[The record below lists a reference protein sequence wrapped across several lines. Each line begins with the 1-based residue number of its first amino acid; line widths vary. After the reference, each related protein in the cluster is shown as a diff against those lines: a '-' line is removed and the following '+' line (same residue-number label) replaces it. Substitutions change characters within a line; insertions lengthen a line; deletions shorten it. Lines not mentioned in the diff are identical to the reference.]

1 MRVNRG
7 LELIAS
13 ADPRSTFYWIFFL
26 YLFCY
31 FFYFIIATEQRFKI
45 EQSVISFFPF
55 PLLFSFPFFF
65 FFFFFKSLVFI
76 IATSA
81 SIDSYHPGY
90 PPTTPPFFF
99 FETMFKALGFSRG
112 SVDPDLANKQSPST
126 VSLNLLDDAIALEHG
141 LKAMDFL
148 MDDRINET
156 DEILK
161 DDNSAF
167 CKLAKGVIN
176 FIEAILGFEPDVI
189 KTACNSLYEAEQAAY
204 KERQKAIKNNKVS
217 SSRFPPGL
225 EYSVAYA
232 EAQLLSAITLFL
244 SESVIDNAKA
254 LYRLRKAYQTFEQ
267 VSKQLNSSSLQDTL
281 SSSISASTPNLLHTT
296 KGSLS
301 NQTSTASLRGKGT
314 TVDDGILT
322 LESLKVPEVA
332 ARAKKFHKARLE
344 RSKKLAGNDKSHH
357 LAQVEKALADMTLGS
372 NGTNKAGQETVDEY
386 IVSAINAC
394 YGLLQLVISII
405 PPGIGRVLS
414 IVGFNGDKDEAL
426 TMLWK
431 ATAHTN
437 IHGCIALLAL
447 LQFYDGPTQ
456 VSDIV
461 LPSTKTE
468 SSSLA
473 ETEGEPMI
481 PTNFDDIDETKRCLK
496 AALARTSKHYSHGA
510 LWQLQEG
517 RMKASEGQLK
527 EAVEIMDDTS
537 RGPINLR
544 QVEGLMLFDK
554 TMFILALHGY
564 ETAAPNYLRLIDL
577 NSWSHMFYT
586 YLSGISQVEIYR
598 MNKNS
603 NPEKAAEAK
612 KKALKCFNDAPS
624 YFNSKKK
631 ILSKPMPFDTFVLRK
646 LKLWKEI
653 ADKHNVDLV
662 DAIGTSPTHEIIYF
676 WNGFGRMPDDELENA
691 LKILG
696 YTGEPGTDFSSS
708 ESKPVVQEI
717 EDESLVRYLL
727 QAITLR
733 SLKRVDEGYELLKTK
748 VLPKVYQDAPE
759 KGHYKSGIP
768 KVNFIRNCREPWL
781 APSAIYEMAIFEWT
795 IHGTSKVDLV
805 KDYLEMANS
814 WSDDY
819 ELSTRVGLK
828 IKSALSR
835 LDDIGEL

>member
-1 MRVNRG
+1 
-7 LELIAS
+7 
-13 ADPRSTFYWIFFL
+13 
-26 YLFCY
+26 
-31 FFYFIIATEQRFKI
+31 
-45 EQSVISFFPF
+45 
-55 PLLFSFPFFF
+55 
-65 FFFFFKSLVFI
+65 
-76 IATSA
+76 
-81 SIDSYHPGY
+81 
-90 PPTTPPFFF
+90 
-99 FETMFKALGFSRG
+99 MFRALGFSR
-112 SVDPDLANKQSPST
+112 SAADPDLANKHSSSS
-126 VSLNLLDDAIALEHG
+126 VSLNLLDDAIALEQG
-141 LKAMDFL
+141 LKAMDYL
-148 MDDRINET
+148 MDDHMNET
-156 DEILK
+156 DELLK
-161 DDNSAF
+161 NENSAF
-167 CKLAKGVIN
+167 CKLAKGVIS

-189 KTACNSLYEAEQAAY
+189 KLACDTLYEAEQAAY
-204 KERQKAIKNNKVS
+204 KERQKAIKNNKIS

-254 LYRLRKAYQTFEQ
+254 LYRLRKAYQTFDQ
-267 VSKQLNSSSLQDTL
+267 VSKQLNSSSLQETL
-281 SSSISASTPNLLHTT
+281 SSSISASTPNLLNIT

-301 NQTSTASLRGKGT
+301 KQASSASLRGKGT

-322 LESLKVPEVA
+322 LESLKIPEVA
-332 ARAKKFHKARLE
+332 ARAKKFHRARLE
-344 RSKKLAGNDKSHH
+344 RNKELTGDDKSHH
-357 LAQVEKALADMTLGS
+357 LALVEKALADLTLGN
-372 NGTNKAGQETVDEY
+372 NGTKKAGQETVDEY

-394 YGLLQLVISII
+394 YGILQLVISII

-461 LPSTKTE
+461 LPRTKSE
-468 SSSLA
+468 SSTWT

-496 AALARTSKHYSHGA
+496 AALAKASKHYSRGA

-517 RMKASEGQLK
+517 RMKASEGKLK

-577 NSWSHMFYT
+577 NTWSHMLYT
-586 YLSGISQVEIYR
+586 YLSGVCQVEIYR
-598 MNKNS
+598 ANKKS

-612 KKALKCFNDAPS
+612 KKALKCFDDAPS
-624 YFNSKKK
+624 YFHSKKK

-653 ADKHNVDLV
+653 ADKNNVDLV
-662 DAIGTSPTHEIIYF
+662 DAIGTSPSHEIIYF
-676 WNGFGRMPDDELENA
+676 WNGFGRMPESELENA

-696 YTGEPGTDFSSS
+696 HTGEADTDFSSS
-708 ESKPVVQEI
+708 EGEPVIKEV

-727 QAITLR
+727 QAIALR
-733 SLKRVDEGYELLKTK
+733 NLKRVDEGYELLKTK
-748 VLPKVYQDAPE
+748 VLPKVYRETPE

-768 KVNFIRNCREPWL
+768 KVLFTKNCREPWL
-781 APSAIYEMAIFEWT
+781 APSAIYEMAVFEWT

-805 KDYLEMANS
+805 RDYLEMANS

-835 LDDIGEL
+835 LEDIDEL

>member
-1 MRVNRG
+1 
-7 LELIAS
+7 
-13 ADPRSTFYWIFFL
+13 
-26 YLFCY
+26 
-31 FFYFIIATEQRFKI
+31 
-45 EQSVISFFPF
+45 
-55 PLLFSFPFFF
+55 
-65 FFFFFKSLVFI
+65 
-76 IATSA
+76 
-81 SIDSYHPGY
+81 
-90 PPTTPPFFF
+90 
-99 FETMFKALGFSRG
+99 MFKAFGFSRG
-112 SVDPDLANKQSPST
+112 SADPDLANKKSPSS
-126 VSLNLLDDAIALEHG
+126 VSLNLLDDAIALEHA
-141 LKAMDFL
+141 LKAMDLL

-156 DEILK
+156 EDLLQ

-167 CKLAKGVIN
+167 CKLAKGVIS

-189 KTACNSLYEAEQAAY
+189 KKACDMLYEAEQAAY

-244 SESVIDNAKA
+244 SESVIDSAKA
-254 LYRLRKAYQTFEQ
+254 LYRLRKAYQTFDQ
-267 VSKQLNSSSLQDTL
+267 VSKELSSTSLQDTL
-281 SSSISASTPNLLHTT
+281 TSAISASTPNLLNTS
-296 KGSLS
+296 KGNLS
-301 NQTSTASLRGKGT
+301 KQASMASLRGKGV

-322 LESLKVPEVA
+322 MESLRIPEVA
-332 ARAKKFHKARLE
+332 SRAKKFHRARLE
-344 RSKKLAGNDKSHH
+344 RGKKLTGDDQSH
-357 LAQVEKALADMTLGS
+357 LAQIEKALADLTFENTGS
-372 NGTNKAGQETVDEY
+372 QKAGQETVDEY

-394 YGLLQLVISII
+394 YGILQLVISII

-431 ATAHTN
+431 ATSHTN

-456 VSDIV
+456 VSDIE
-461 LPSTKTE
+461 LPRTKPENTVKD
-468 SSSLA
+468 
-473 ETEGEPMI
+473 ETTDDFLI

-496 AALARTSKHYSHGA
+496 AALSRASNHYSHGA

-517 RMKASEGQLK
+517 RMKASESKLK
-527 EAVEIMDDTS
+527 EAVAIMDDTS

-577 NSWSHMFYT
+577 NTWSHMFYT
-586 YLSGISQVEIYR
+586 YLSGICQVEIYR
-598 MNKNS
+598 ANKTS

-612 KKALKCFNDAPS
+612 KKALKCFEDAPS
-624 YFNSKKK
+624 YFHSKKK

-646 LKLWKEI
+646 LKLWKEVSE
-653 ADKHNVDLV
+653 KNKVDLI
-662 DAIGTSPTHEIIYF
+662 DAIGTSPSHEIIYF
-676 WNGFGRMPDDELENA
+676 WNGFGRMPEDELENA

-696 YTGEPGTDFSSS
+696 YTGKAGAGFSSS
-708 ESKPVVQEI
+708 EGEPVIEEV

-727 QAITLR
+727 QSITLR
-733 SLKRVDEGYELLKTK
+733 NLKRIDEGYELLKAQ
-748 VLPKVYQDAPE
+748 VLPKIYHETPE

-768 KVNFIRNCREPWL
+768 KVTFLKNCREPWL
-781 APSAIYEMAIFEWT
+781 APSAIYEMAVFEWT
-795 IHGTSKVDLV
+795 IHGASKIDLV
-805 KDYLEMANS
+805 RDYLEMANS

-835 LDDIGEL
+835 LEDIGKV